1 MGFCL
6 LVATGFYSLK
16 KHVTSHA
23 TQKVLWIFMITVM
36 ALDGLKCFTRNMDW
50 RTEES
55 IFLAGLKVSQNNAKL
70 WNNVGHALES
80 RQAHEPALKF
90 FRQAVSNAV
99 RTYIN
104 VIEMKNL

>member
-1 MGFCL
+1 
-6 LVATGFYSLK
+6 
-16 KHVTSHA
+16 
-23 TQKVLWIFMITVM
+23 MITVM

-90 FRQAVSNAV
+90 FRQAVSNVV

-104 VIEMKNL
+104 VIEMKNHKKFFLISLDTSTT